1 MWKKEDQSPGA
12 APTAP
17 PTAQP
22 NENAPRT
29 ESPRG
34 GAAHRERATIGP
46 SISIRGDVTGDEDL
60 LIQGRVDGSVI
71 LDAHA
76 VTVGGQGRVKAS
88 ITGRLI
94 TVEGHVEGDLT
105 AQEQIIL
112 RGTAQ
117 VQGDVKAP
125 RVVLEDGAS
134 FRGLVDMGAA
144 PAPSEASS
152 ESGQA
157 ATGASGRGGRAE
169 TGSGKESQAASSQ
182 RASGTGQTQPRAGAE
197 ASSREGREGKET
209 SGPTDRA
216 GA

>member
-1 MWKKEDQSPGA
+1 MWKKEDQSPA
-12 APTAP
+12 APPTP
-17 PTAQP
+17 SPTAQP

-144 PAPSEASS
+144 P
-152 ESGQA
+152 
-157 ATGASGRGGRAE
+157 GASETSAERGP
-169 TGSGKESQAASSQ
+169 SQ
-182 RASGTGQTQPRAGAE
+182 GAG
-197 ASSREGREGKET
+197 GREGKTEGG
-209 SGPTDRA
+209 SGKASTTGSERASGAGHGSSQSRAGADAASPRERREGKSGLTDRA